1 MTFFT
6 RLRLR
11 PKDRPEMV
19 LRRLKTKTN
28 QDNNTGSTPGG
39 RGPWSGCCGLA
50 RVELAPVR
58 VVETAGWVVAASA
71 GGRRPAAV
79 RSQRGAWLRS
89 LLHRRLL
96 LPAARRHGG
105 VLSHLA
111 SIVLPSC
118 IGLCGWKFE

>member
-1 MTFFT
+1 
-6 RLRLR
+6 
-11 PKDRPEMV
+11 MV
-19 LRRLKTKTN
+19 GLLWPCPGRH
-28 QDNNTGSTPGG
+28 GSCPGG